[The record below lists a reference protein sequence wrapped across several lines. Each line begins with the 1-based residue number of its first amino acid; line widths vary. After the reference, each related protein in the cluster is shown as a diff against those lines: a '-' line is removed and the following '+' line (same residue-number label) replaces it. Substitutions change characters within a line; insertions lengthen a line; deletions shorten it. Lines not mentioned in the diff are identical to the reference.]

1 MQQHKPHPT
10 TRTGYGITV
19 MKTDSPPSRSKPWP
33 LVTVAVLLAVAT
45 TTGLAVAQD
54 RPAHGAR
61 GHRGG
66 PPGLFF
72 DQRHHHDHYYPARGY
87 VVPVLPGGALTIRH
101 GGLPYHFHGG
111 VWFSSRGGRF
121 AVVLPPVGII
131 VPLLPPAYVSLWI
144 GGGRYFYANGVYYAP
159 APGGY
164 AVVPPPPQA
173 DTASTSPPT
182 TGSATSPGAPSPG
195 PLASSPPLEPVIY
208 PRNGQSATQTETDR
222 QDCNRWATTLPA
234 ALADAEVFQRA
245 IAACMDGRGY
255 TVR

>member
-1 MQQHKPHPT
+1 MQKHP
-10 TRTGYGITV
+10 
-19 MKTDSPPSRSKPWP
+19 DSPPLSRHGRPVSQYTRRSSAALASA
-33 LVTVAVLLAVAT
+33 LVLALSTLGT
-45 TTGLAVAQD
+45 TAQAQD
-54 RPAHGAR
+54 RHEHGPR
-61 GHRGG
+61 GQRGG
-66 PPGLFF
+66 PPGVFF
-72 DQRHHHDHYYPARGY
+72 DQRHHHDHFYPSRGY
-87 VVPVLPGGALTIRH
+87 VVGALPVGAVTVSF

-111 VWFSSRGGRF
+111 VWFSPRGGRF

-164 AVVPPPPQA
+164 AVVAPPPRVDDA
-173 DTASTSPPT
+173 VT
-182 TGSATSPGAPSPG
+182 GAPPAGVAAPAVPASPAQAA
-195 PLASSPPLEPVIY
+195 PKPPPEPVIY
-208 PRNGQSATQTETDR
+208 PRNGQSSTQTEGDR
-222 QDCNRWATTLPA
+222 QECNRWATTVPA